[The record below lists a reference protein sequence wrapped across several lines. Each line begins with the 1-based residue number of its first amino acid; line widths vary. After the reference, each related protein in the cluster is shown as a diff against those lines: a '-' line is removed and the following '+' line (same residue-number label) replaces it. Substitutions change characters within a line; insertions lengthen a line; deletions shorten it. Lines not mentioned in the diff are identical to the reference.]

1 MSVRASSRVLKQ
13 QAKEKGSVFNMYTLI
28 IIYFIEIWILAY
40 WEDENSVSVL
50 KTSDVKASPSLT
62 PGSECVVTFKGKEY
76 TGQIAATG

>member
-1 MSVRASSRVLKQ
+1 MSVRASSQVLEQ

-28 IIYFIEIWILAY
+28 NIYFIEIWILAY

-50 KTSDVKASPSLT
+50 KISDVKTSPSLK